1 MRSVDCEE
9 RRQPD
14 ERFGREGMPA
24 FAASP
29 PSSLHPTGE
38 GGTMV
43 EGSTRL
49 PSGTSLTRYFKTI
62 LVVDVTLRNVHSQIG
77 RIQSEM
83 AWVRETAREATRQR
97 YSERGW

>member
-1 MRSVDCEE
+1 
-9 RRQPD
+9 
-14 ERFGREGMPA
+14 
-24 FAASP
+24 
-29 PSSLHPTGE
+29 
-38 GGTMV
+38 MV

-62 LVVDVTLRNVHSQIG
+62 LVADVTLRNVHAQIA

-97 YSERGW
+97 YSERGVYAVECICRVAGVPLLPMRA